1 MHEIEGKYREHLREE
16 LVKNLRL
23 DFFYE
28 EEIEEVFRDLESLD
42 KTIGQKTLAL
52 CQTLSHASSS
62 LVPKTLKRIK
72 NASRFLSL
80 KELDRWITHAFD
92 LLDHQGIEPFISFI
106 SRIDEETLWDFL
118 MPKGL
123 PLQEVAP
130 VLETYLRGI
139 SGLELKIAP
148 NKESYTDTAT
158 LYIPHFI
165 GKYDERDKNF
175 LIYKFMVA
183 HQWAQISQGTLTPD
197 AETLQ
202 SFLLD
207 SEVAYPDIE
216 TFFRQFSDKELAIDL
231 YAIIEAVRLEPFLE
245 KELPGLMREAYGIRK
260 DFLRERPSLSSLQEK
275 AAFVEGLFQF
285 YLKGDAG
292 ESVPDALAAAVREII
307 PLYKGAHVSES
318 MRTLLR
324 LYDMANGLAGSYEP
338 RSQLLFLGIIRP
350 EEVSLHVKTERIA
363 RKRRLERI
371 ISSVIN
377 MPELAPRKAPSRRAV
392 FHERLPDPAK
402 EYLLIKGR
410 IIELDR
416 DTTDFIEERGGIP
429 GGIMVKGSDIGGAG
443 CPLTLN
449 ELLEEEEVFAPTDG
463 GIQYDEWDYKR
474 GGYKK
479 SWCTLFEHTIHPGH
493 EPFVELTLKRYS
505 GYVNTLRKKFELL
518 KREPKTVRRQKE
530 GDDIDI
536 DATVEAFAD
545 IRAGISP
552 SENFFTKYDRKE
564 RNFAVLFLLDM
575 SGSTKGWVN
584 MAEKESLV
592 LMAEALEALGDRY
605 AIYGFSG
612 MTRSRCDFYC
622 VKGFDELYSDA
633 VKRRISG
640 ISPKDYTRM
649 GPPIRH
655 SAKILKSVEARTKLF
670 ITLSDGKP
678 EDYDAYKGDYGIED
692 TRRALI
698 EAKEQ
703 GIHSF
708 CVTIDKQ
715 ASEYLRYMYGEVNYT
730 VIDDVKKLPNRITE
744 IYRKLTT

>member
-1 MHEIEGKYREHLREE
+1 MHEVEKKYRERLKEE
-16 LVKNLRL
+16 LIKNLRL

-28 EEIEEVFRDLESLD
+28 EEIEAVLRDLEFLD
-42 KTIGQKTLAL
+42 KTISQKTLAL

-72 NASRFLSL
+72 NASRFLSRR
-80 KELDRWITHAFD
+80 ELERWIIHAFD
-92 LLDHQGIEPFISFI
+92 LLDHQGVEPFISFI

-123 PLQEVAP
+123 SLQEVAP

-139 SGLELKIAP
+139 SGRELKIAP
-148 NKESYTDTAT
+148 NKESYSDTAT
-158 LYIPHFI
+158 LYLPHFLS
-165 GKYDERDKNF
+165 KYDESDKNF
-175 LIYKFMVA
+175 LLYKLMVA
-183 HQWAQISQGTLTPD
+183 YQWAQISQGTLTPG
-197 AETLQ
+197 AETLKT
-202 SFLLD
+202 FLQV
-207 SEVAYPDIE
+207 SNVNYPDIE
-216 TFFRQFSDKELAIDL
+216 TFFRQFSDKELAADL
-231 YAIIEAVRLEPFLE
+231 YNIIEAVRLEPFLE
-245 KELPGLMREAYGIRK
+245 KELPGLMREAQGVRK
-260 DFLRERPSLSSLQEK
+260 DFLRERPSLANLPEK
-275 AAFVEGLFQF
+275 AAFVEGLYQF
-285 YLKGDAG
+285 YLKGDYG
-292 ESVPDALAAAVREII
+292 EPVPGALGAAIEEVLA
-307 PLYKGAHVSES
+307 LKKGAHYSES
-318 MRTLLR
+318 LKTLLR
-324 LYDMANGLAGSYEP
+324 LYDVANGLPGSYQP
-338 RSQLLFLGIIRP
+338 RSHLLILGIIKP
-350 EEVSLHVKTERIA
+350 EEVSLHLKAERLTH
-363 RKRRLERI
+363 KKRLEGI
-371 ISSVIN
+371 ISRVIN
-377 MPELAPRKAPSRRAV
+377 MPEFTPQMPSHRAV
-392 FHERLPDPAK
+392 FHERLLDPSK

-410 IIELDR
+410 AIELDR
-416 DTTDFIEERGGIP
+416 EIKDFIEERGGIP
-429 GGIMVKGSDIGGAG
+429 GGIMAKGADIGGAG
-443 CPLTLN
+443 CPMTLTDLA
-449 ELLEEEEVFAPTDG
+449 EEEEIFAEADG
-463 GIQYDEWDYKR
+463 GIKYDEWDYKR

-479 SWCTLFEHTIHPGH
+479 SWCTLFEHAIHPGH

-505 GYVNTLRKKFELL
+505 GYVNILRKKFELL
-518 KREPKTVRRQKE
+518 KREPKIIRRQKE

-545 IRAGISP
+545 IRAGLSP
-552 SENFFTKYDRKE
+552 SENFFTKYDRQE

-592 LMAEALEALGDRY
+592 LMAEALESLGDRY

-612 MTRSRCDFYC
+612 MTRNRCDFYC
-622 VKGFDELYSDA
+622 IKGFEELYSDT

-708 CVTIDKQ
+708 CVTIDRQ
-715 ASEYLRYMYGEVNYT
+715 ASAYLRYMYGEVNYT

-744 IYRKLTT
+744 IYRRLTT